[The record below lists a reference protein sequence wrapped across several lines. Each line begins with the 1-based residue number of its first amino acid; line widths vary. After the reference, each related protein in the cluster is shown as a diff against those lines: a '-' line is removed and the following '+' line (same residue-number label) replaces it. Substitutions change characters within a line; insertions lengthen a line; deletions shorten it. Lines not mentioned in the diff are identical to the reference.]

1 MSRTFREI
9 FRFELLQTLRSPLFW
24 GTGLFF
30 ATLTFG
36 AVTSDSITI
45 GGGIGNVQRNAPFVI
60 LQLLSVM
67 SVISVFVTTAFVA
80 GAALRDF
87 ERGTHE
93 LFFSTPMG
101 KLDYLG
107 GRFAGSIVASSGV
120 MVLCSLGILVGSF
133 MPWLEAERIGPTLVG
148 PYLFALGIVVIP
160 NLLLTGALF
169 FALASAS
176 RSWLVTYVG
185 VVVFFAGFF
194 VSVLMLEDVEHQT
207 LGALIDP
214 FGATAIDFAT
224 RYWTV
229 ADKNTA
235 LPPLAGLL
243 LWNRLIWTVVA
254 LIVLAVSFATF
265 RTSAGAPTYGALGR
279 LWRRLSRRR
288 KGERG
293 TSEAGI
299 AEGEPEHGPRRG
311 ASPLAPPPATRDF
324 SSRRNLS
331 LFFHALRRETIGVW
345 KSIPFVV
352 MLAFG
357 MFNLIGGSSVR
368 FERFGTRVYP
378 VTALMLDN
386 VQGGFVFLLVIIV
399 TLYAGELVWRE
410 RQLKVAEVAD
420 AMPVPGWVPLLSKVG
435 ALWIVI
441 LTFLAVGGLT
451 AIGIQLAQGFT
462 NVEPLLY
469 AKGLGIASVR
479 FLLAA
484 VLAVFLQVLCNQKF
498 AGYLAMILFLISE
511 TVLASL
517 DFDHR
522 LYRFAD
528 TPPVTYSDMNGY
540 GHFLSGFGWF
550 SLYWACFALLLLVAS
565 VLFWVRGSESVW
577 RLRVR
582 EAKARFRGPWR
593 GLAAAGLVGFVAVGG
608 WIFWN
613 TNVLNAY
620 VPTDEQERRQAD
632 YEKEYRKYQD
642 LAAPRVVDVEAN
654 VDIFPDERRVEI
666 AGRYLLKN
674 KSARPQSTIFLA
686 LDPRV
691 KVRRLSLDPKWRT
704 RHDERQGVSLYTLPA
719 PLAPG
724 ATMELSFA
732 VTAEEKGFVNHNSNT
747 SLVYNGT
754 FFNSEECLP
763 QFGYDPNRQLQD
775 RNTRRKYGLAPV
787 VRVAK
792 LEDAKARQNN
802 YIASD
807 ADWIGFKTTVST
819 SADQIALA
827 PGYLKREW
835 RQGDRRYFRY
845 EMDRPILD
853 FYSFLSARWAVKKDV
868 WHPAPENTENVA
880 IEIYYDPAHAYNV
893 DRMIDAAKKSL
904 DYFTARFSP
913 YQHRQVRI
921 LEFPRYADFAQSFP
935 NTIPYSEG
943 LGFIADLR
951 DRQDIDYVFY
961 VTAHE
966 VAHQWWAHQVIGGNV
981 QGATMLSESL
991 AQYSA
996 LMVMQKEY
1004 GKEKMRRF
1012 LKFELDRYLE
1022 GRGGELI
1029 EELPLM
1035 RVENQPYIHYR
1046 KGSLVFYA
1054 LQDAIGE
1061 ETLDRALSR
1070 YVAQV
1075 AYQEPPYTY
1084 TPDLMKILREV
1095 TPPAQQGLL
1104 TDLFETITLFDLRAM
1119 TATWTRRPDGK
1130 YQVKLAVDAKK
1141 LRADGKGVESPLAL
1155 DDSID
1160 VGVFGERERNG
1171 KKEETVLYLA
1181 KHRLSQEKTTF
1192 DLVVDGQPI
1201 EAGIDPLNK
1210 LVDRTS
1216 DDNRTKVTAAG
1227 SR

>member
-1 MSRTFREI
+1 MSKNFREI
-9 FRFELLQTLRSPLFW
+9 FRFELYQTLRSPLFW

-30 ATLTFG
+30 ATMTFG

-67 SVISVFVTTAFVA
+67 SVIGVFVTTAFVA

-93 LFFSTPMG
+93 LFFSKPMA

-107 GRFAGSIVASSGV
+107 GRFAGSLVASTGV
-120 MVLCSLGILVGSF
+120 MVLCSLGILIGSF
-133 MPWLEAERIGPTLVG
+133 MPWLDAERIGPTLAG
-148 PYLFALGIVVIP
+148 PYLFALALLVIP

-169 FALASAS
+169 FALAAAS
-176 RSWLVTYVG
+176 RSWLVTYVA

-194 VSVLMLEDVEHQT
+194 IASLMLGDVDHQT
-207 LGALIDP
+207 LGALLDP
-214 FGATAIDFAT
+214 FGASAINLAT

-235 LPPLAGLL
+235 LPPLSGIL
-243 LWNRLIWTVVA
+243 LWNRLIWTGVG
-254 LIVLAVSFATF
+254 LAVLSLSFATF

-279 LWRRLSRRR
+279 QMRRR
-288 KGERG
+288 KK
-293 TSEAGI
+293 TEAG
-299 AEGEPEHGPRRG
+299 AVEPQVR
-311 ASPLAPPPATRDF
+311 LAPVAVPAASRDF
-324 SSRRNLS
+324 SSGRNRS
-331 LFFHALRRETIGVW
+331 LFFHALRRETVGVW

-357 MFNLIGGSSVR
+357 MFNLAGSSVVR
-368 FERFGTRVYP
+368 FERFGTKVYP

-386 VQGGFVFLLVIIV
+386 IQGSFVFLLVIIV

-410 RQLKVAEVAD
+410 RELKVAEVTD
-420 AMPVPGWVPLLSKVG
+420 ALPVPSWVPLLSKIG

-441 LTFLAVGGLT
+441 LTFLTVGGLT
-451 AIGIQLAQGFT
+451 AIGIQLSQAYT
-462 NVEPLLY
+462 HVEPSLY
-469 AKGLGIASVR
+469 AKGLAIDAVR

-484 VLAVFLQVLCNQKF
+484 VLAVFFQVLCNQKF
-498 AGYLAMILFLISE
+498 FGYLAMILFLISQ

-517 DFDHR
+517 NFDHR

-528 TPPVTYSDMNGY
+528 VPSMTYSDMNGY
-540 GHFLSGFGWF
+540 GHFLQGFAWF
-550 SLYWACFALLLLVAS
+550 NLYWACFALLLLVGA

-577 RLRVR
+577 RLRAR

-593 GLAAAGLVGFVAVGG
+593 ALAAAGLVAWVAIGG

-620 VPTDEQERRQAD
+620 VPTDEKEHRQAE
-632 YEKEYRKYQD
+632 YEKQYRKYKD
-642 LAAPRVVDVEAN
+642 LVAPRIVDAEAN

-666 AGRYLLKN
+666 AGRYVLKN
-674 KSARPQSTIFLA
+674 KSNRPEDTIHLQ
-686 LDPRV
+686 LDPQV

-704 RHDERQGVSLYTLPA
+704 HFDEVQGYSIYKLPV

-724 ATMELSFA
+724 ATMELSFQL
-732 VTAEEKGFVNHNSNT
+732 TAEEKGFVTQDSQT

-754 FFNSEECLP
+754 FFNNG
-763 QFGYDPNRQLQD
+763 QFFPALAYDESRQLQD
-775 RNTRRKYGLAPV
+775 RNDRRKYGLPPA
-787 VRVAK
+787 VRMAK
-792 LEDAKARQNN
+792 LEDANARRNN
-802 YIASD
+802 YLSGD
-807 ADWIGFKTTVST
+807 ADWIGFRATVST

-835 RQGDRRYFRY
+835 REGNRRYFRY
-845 EMDRPILD
+845 EMDRPILN
-853 FYSFLSARWAVKKDV
+853 FYSFLSARWAAKKDV
-868 WHPAPENTENVA
+868 WHPGKENVA

-893 DRMIDAAKKSL
+893 DRMIDSAKKSL
-904 DYFTARFSP
+904 DYFTAKFSP
-913 YQHRQVRI
+913 YQHHQVRI
-921 LEFPRYADFAQSFP
+921 LEFPRYASFAQSFP
-935 NTIPYSEG
+935 NTIPYSESI
-943 LGFIADLR
+943 GFIADLR
-951 DRQDIDYVFY
+951 DPENIDYVFY

-966 VAHQWWAHQVIGGNV
+966 VAHQWWGHQVIGGAV
-981 QGATMLSESL
+981 QGGTMLSESL

-996 LMVMQKEY
+996 LMVMKKEY

-1012 LKFELDRYLE
+1012 LKYELDQYLQ

-1029 EELPLM
+1029 EEMPLM

-1054 LQDAIGE
+1054 LQEAIGE
-1061 ETLDRALSR
+1061 ETVDRALSR
-1070 YVAQV
+1070 YVGEV
-1075 AYQEPPYTY
+1075 AFQEPPYTY
-1084 TPDLMKILREV
+1084 TPDLIKILREV
-1095 TPPAQQGLL
+1095 TPPGDQGLI
-1104 TDLFETITLFDLRAM
+1104 TDLFETITLYDLRAT
-1119 TATWTRRPDGK
+1119 TATWTKRADGK
-1130 YQVKLAVDAKK
+1130 YLVKLAVDAKK
-1141 LRADGKGVESPLAL
+1141 LHADGRGVESPLAL

-1160 VGVFGERERNG
+1160 IGVFGEKEAKTKGG

-1181 KHRLSQEKTTF
+1181 KHRLTQPISTF
-1192 DLVVDGQPI
+1192 ELVVDAKPI

-1216 DDNRTKVTAAG
+1216 DDNRMKVTAAG
-1227 SR
+1227 TS

>member
-9 FRFELLQTLRSPLFW
+9 FRFELYQTLRSPLFW

-30 ATLTFG
+30 ATMTFG

-67 SVISVFVTTAFVA
+67 SIIGIFVTTAFVA

-93 LFFSTPMG
+93 LFFSKPMK

-107 GRFAGSIVASSGV
+107 GRFAGSIVASTGV

-133 MPWLEAERIGPTLVG
+133 MPWLEAERIGPTLAG
-148 PYLFALGIVVIP
+148 PYLFALAVLVIP

-185 VVVFFAGFF
+185 VVVFFAAFF
-194 VSVLMLEDVEHQT
+194 VSTLMLADVENQR
-207 LGALIDP
+207 LGALLDP
-214 FGATAIDFAT
+214 FGATAIDYAT

-229 ADKNTA
+229 AEKNTV
-235 LPPLAGLL
+235 LPPLSGLL
-243 LWNRLIWTVVA
+243 LWNRLIWTGVG
-254 LIVLAVSFATF
+254 LIVLSVSFATF

-279 LWRRLSRRR
+279 LMRRLSWRRR
-288 KGERG
+288 RAARG
-293 TSEAGI
+293 AADL
-299 AEGEPEHGPRRG
+299 AEGPDR
-311 ASPLAPPPATRDF
+311 SPQGDLSSFGVPQARRDF

-331 LFFHALRRETIGVW
+331 LFFHALRRETVGVW

-352 MLAFG
+352 ILAFG
-357 MFNLIGGSSVR
+357 MFNLAGGSAVR

-386 VQGGFVFLLVIIV
+386 LQGSFLFLLVIIV

-410 RQLKVAEVAD
+410 RALKVAEVTD
-420 AMPVPGWVPLLSKVG
+420 AMPVPSWVPLLSKIG

-451 AIGIQLAQGFT
+451 AMAVQLSQGYT
-462 NVEPLLY
+462 NVEPALY
-469 AKGLGIASVR
+469 AKGLAVAGVR

-484 VLAVFLQVLCNQKF
+484 VLAVFFQVLCNQKF
-498 AGYLAMILFLISE
+498 VGYLAMILFLIGE
-511 TVLASL
+511 TVLASM

-540 GHFLSGFGWF
+540 GHFLQGFGWF
-550 SLYWACFALLLLVAS
+550 NLYWACFALLLLVAS

-577 RLRVR
+577 RLRAR

-593 GLAAAGLVGFVAVGG
+593 VLAAAGIIGWVATGG

-632 YEKEYRKYQD
+632 YEKQYRKYKD
-642 LAAPRVVDVEAN
+642 LVTPRIVDVQAD

-666 AGRYLLKN
+666 AGRYVLKN
-674 KSARPQSTIFLA
+674 KSNRPESKIYLQF
-686 LDPRV
+686 DPRV

-704 RHDERQGVSLYTLPA
+704 RFDEVQGVSLYTLPE

-732 VTAEEKGFVNHNSNT
+732 VTAEEKGFVNHNSDT

-754 FFNSEECLP
+754 FFNNQQYLP
-763 QFGYDPNRQLQD
+763 VLAYDEGRQLQD
-775 RNTRRKYGLAPV
+775 RNDRRKYGLPPPE
-787 VRVAK
+787 RMAK
-792 LEDAKARQNN
+792 LEDRKARSNN
-802 YIASD
+802 YLSGD
-807 ADWIGFKTTVST
+807 ADWIGFRATVST
-819 SADQIALA
+819 GADQIALA

-845 EMDRPILD
+845 EMDRPILN

-868 WHPAPENTENVA
+868 WHPEKENVA
-880 IEIYYDPAHAYNV
+880 IEIYYDPAHPYNV
-893 DRMIDAAKKSL
+893 DRMIDSAKKSL
-904 DYFTARFSP
+904 DYFTAHFSP
-913 YQHRQVRI
+913 FQHRQVRI
-921 LEFPRYADFAQSFP
+921 LEFPRYATFAQSFP

-943 LGFIADLR
+943 IGFIADLR

-966 VAHQWWAHQVIGGNV
+966 VAHQWWGHQVIGGAV
-981 QGATMLSESL
+981 QGGTMLSESL

-996 LMVMQKEY
+996 LMVMEKEY

-1012 LKFELDRYLE
+1012 LKYELDQYLE

-1029 EELPLM
+1029 EEMPLM

-1054 LQDAIGE
+1054 LEDAIGADA
-1061 ETLDRALSR
+1061 LDRALSR
-1070 YVAQV
+1070 YVAEV

-1084 TPDLMKILREV
+1084 TPDLMKHLREA
-1095 TPPAQQGLL
+1095 TPPAQRGLL
-1104 TDLFETITLFDLRAM
+1104 ADLFERITLFDLRA
-1119 TATWTRRPDGK
+1119 TSATWTKRPGGK
-1130 YQVKLAVDAKK
+1130 YLVRLAVDAKK
-1141 LRADGKGVESPLAL
+1141 LRADGKGVETTLPL
-1155 DDSID
+1155 DESID
-1160 VGVFGERERNG
+1160 VGVFGEREKDG
-1171 KKEETVLYLA
+1171 EKEETVLYLA
-1181 KHRLSQEKTTF
+1181 KHRLNREKTTIE
-1192 DLVVDGQPI
+1192 LVVDDKPS
-1201 EAGIDPLNK
+1201 EAGIDPLNQR
-1210 LVDRTS
+1210 VDRTS
-1216 DDNRTKVTAAG
+1216 DDNRMKVTEG
-1227 SR
+1227 NS

>member
-1 MSRTFREI
+1 MSKNFREI
-9 FRFELLQTLRSPLFW
+9 FRFELYQTLRSPLFW

-30 ATLTFG
+30 ATMTFG
-36 AVTSDSITI
+36 AVTSDSVTI

-67 SVISVFVTTAFVA
+67 SVIGVFVTTAFVA

-93 LFFSTPMG
+93 LFFSKPMA

-107 GRFAGSIVASSGV
+107 GRFAGSLVASTGV
-120 MVLCSLGILVGSF
+120 MVLCSLGILIGSF
-133 MPWLEAERIGPTLVG
+133 MPWLEAERIGPTLAG
-148 PYLFALGIVVIP
+148 PYLFALAVLVIP

-169 FALASAS
+169 FALAAAS

-194 VSVLMLEDVEHQT
+194 VSSLMLGDVEHQT
-207 LGALIDP
+207 LGALLDP
-214 FGATAIDFAT
+214 FGATAINFAT

-235 LPPLAGLL
+235 LPPLSGLL
-243 LWNRLIWTVVA
+243 LWNRLIWTGVG
-254 LIVLAVSFATF
+254 LAVLSLSFATF

-279 LWRRLSRRR
+279 LMRRR
-288 KGERG
+288 KKAEEGAVGPEER
-293 TSEAGI
+293 
-299 AEGEPEHGPRRG
+299 
-311 ASPLAPPPATRDF
+311 LAPVAVPAAARDF
-324 SSRRNLS
+324 SSGRNRS
-331 LFFHALRRETIGVW
+331 LFFHALRRETVGVW

-357 MFNLIGGSSVR
+357 MFNLAGSSVVR
-368 FERFGTRVYP
+368 FERFGTKVYP

-386 VQGGFVFLLVIIV
+386 IQGSFVFLLVIIV

-410 RQLKVAEVAD
+410 RELKVAEVTD
-420 AMPVPGWVPLLSKVG
+420 ALPVPSWVPLLSKIG

-451 AIGIQLAQGFT
+451 AIGIQLSQGYT
-462 NVEPLLY
+462 HVEPGLY
-469 AKGLGIASVR
+469 AKGLAIVAVR

-484 VLAVFLQVLCNQKF
+484 VLAVFFQVLCNQKF
-498 AGYLAMILFLISE
+498 FGYLAMILFLISQ

-517 DFDHR
+517 NFDHR

-528 TPPVTYSDMNGY
+528 TPSMTYSDMNGY
-540 GHFLSGFGWF
+540 GHFLKGFAWF
-550 SLYWACFALLLLVAS
+550 NLYWACFALLLLVGA
-565 VLFWVRGSESVW
+565 VLFWMRGSESVW
-577 RLRVR
+577 RLRAR

-593 GLAAAGLVGFVAVGG
+593 ALAAAGLVGWVAIGG

-620 VPTDEQERRQAD
+620 VPTDEQEHRQAD
-632 YEKEYRKYQD
+632 YEKQYKKYKD
-642 LAAPRVVDVEAN
+642 LVAPRIIDAEAN

-666 AGRYLLKN
+666 AGRYVLKN
-674 KSARPQSTIFLA
+674 KSNRPENEIHFQ
-686 LDPRV
+686 LDPQV

-704 RHDERQGVSLYTLPA
+704 HFDERLGYSIYQLPV

-724 ATMELSFA
+724 ATMDLSFQLT
-732 VTAEEKGFVNHNSNT
+732 VEEKGFVTSNSNT

-754 FFNSEECLP
+754 FFNNGQYFPGLA
-763 QFGYDPNRQLQD
+763 YDESRQLQD
-775 RNTRRKYGLAPV
+775 RNDRRKYGLPPAE
-787 VRVAK
+787 RMAK
-792 LEDAKARQNN
+792 LEDVNARRNN
-802 YIASD
+802 YLSGD
-807 ADWIGFKTTVST
+807 ADWIGFRATVST

-835 RQGDRRYFRY
+835 RVGNRRYFRY
-845 EMDRPILD
+845 EMDRPILN
-853 FYSFLSARWAVKKDV
+853 FFSFLSARWAVKKDV
-868 WHPAPENTENVA
+868 WHPGQENVA

-893 DRMIDAAKKSL
+893 DRMIDSTKKSL
-904 DYFTARFSP
+904 DYFTAHFSP

-921 LEFPRYADFAQSFP
+921 LEFPRYATFAQSFP

-943 LGFIADLR
+943 IGFIADLR
-951 DRQDIDYVFY
+951 DPEDIDYVFY

-966 VAHQWWAHQVIGGNV
+966 VAHQWWGHQVIGGAV
-981 QGATMLSESL
+981 QGGTMLSESL

-1012 LKFELDRYLE
+1012 LKYELDQYLQ

-1029 EELPLM
+1029 EEMPLM

-1061 ETLDRALSR
+1061 ETLDRALAR
-1070 YVAQV
+1070 FIAEK
-1075 AYQEPPYTY
+1075 AFQEPPYTY
-1084 TPDLMKILREV
+1084 TPDLLKILREV
-1095 TPPAQQGLL
+1095 TPPAEQGLIR
-1104 TDLFETITLFDLRAM
+1104 DLFETITLYDLRAT
-1119 TATWTRRPDGK
+1119 TATWTRRGDGK
-1130 YQVKLAVDAKK
+1130 YLVKLTVDAKK
-1141 LRADGKGVESPLAL
+1141 LRADGRGIESPLPL

-1160 VGVFGERERNG
+1160 IGVFGETTKDG
-1171 KKEETVLYLA
+1171 KKQETVLYLA
-1181 KHRLSQEKTTF
+1181 KHRLNQEKATF
-1192 DLVVDGQPI
+1192 ELVVDAKPT

-1210 LVDRTS
+1210 RVDRTS
-1216 DDNRTKVTAAG
+1216 DDNRMKVTAAG
-1227 SR
+1227 T

>member
-1 MSRTFREI
+1 MSKNFREI
-9 FRFELLQTLRSPLFW
+9 FRFELKQTLASPLFW

-30 ATLTFG
+30 ATMTFG
-36 AVTSDSITI
+36 AVTSDSVTI

-67 SVISVFVTTAFVA
+67 SIIGVFVTTAFVA
-80 GAALRDF
+80 GAAMRDF

-93 LFFSTPMG
+93 LFFSKPMR
-101 KLDYLG
+101 KVDYLG
-107 GRFAGSIVASSGV
+107 GRFAGSLVASTGV
-120 MVLCSLGILVGSF
+120 MVVCSLGILIGSF
-133 MPWLEAERIGPTLVG
+133 MPWLEAERIGPTLAG
-148 PYLFALGIVVIP
+148 PYLFALAVLVIP

-194 VSVLMLEDVEHQT
+194 VSSLMLNDVEHQT
-207 LGALIDP
+207 LGALLDP
-214 FGATAIDFAT
+214 FGATAIDVAT

-229 ADKNTA
+229 ADKNTL
-235 LPPLAGLL
+235 LPPLSGLL
-243 LWNRLIWTVVA
+243 LWNRLIWTGVG
-254 LIVLAVSFATF
+254 LGVLSLSFATF
-265 RTSAGAPTYGALGR
+265 RTTAGAPTYGALGR
-279 LWRRLSRRR
+279 LFRRR
-288 KGERG
+288 KKVAVE
-293 TSEAGI
+293 
-299 AEGEPEHGPRRG
+299 EPDLVEVG
-311 ASPLAPPPATRDF
+311 APTLAVPHATRDF
-324 SSRRNLS
+324 SSGRNRS
-331 LFFHALRRETIGVW
+331 LFFHALRRETVGVW

-352 MLAFG
+352 MIAFG
-357 MFNLIGGSSVR
+357 MFNLTGSSVVR
-368 FERFGTRVYP
+368 FERFGTKVYP

-386 VQGGFVFLLVIIV
+386 IQGSFTFLLVIIV
-399 TLYAGELVWRE
+399 TLYAGDLVWRE
-410 RQLKVAEVAD
+410 RALKVAEVTD
-420 AMPVPGWVPLLSKVG
+420 ALPVPSWVPLLSKIG

-441 LTFLAVGGLT
+441 LTFLTVGGLT
-451 AIGIQLAQGFT
+451 AMGIQLSQGYT
-462 NVEPLLY
+462 HVEPGLY
-469 AKGLGIASVR
+469 AKGLAIEGVR

-484 VLAVFLQVLCNQKF
+484 VLAVFFQVMCNQKF
-498 AGYLAMILFLISE
+498 VGYLAMILFLISQ
-511 TVLASL
+511 TVLGAMN
-517 DFDHR
+517 FDHR

-528 TPPVTYSDMNGY
+528 VPSMTYSDMNGY
-540 GHFLSGFGWF
+540 GHYLQGFAWF
-550 SLYWACFALLLLVAS
+550 NLYWACFALLLLVGA

-577 RLRVR
+577 RLRAR

-593 GLAAAGLVGFVAVGG
+593 VLAAAGLVAWVGIG
-608 WIFWN
+608 AWIFWN

-620 VPTDEQERRQAD
+620 VPTDEQEHRQAD
-632 YEKEYRKYQD
+632 YEKQYRKYKGRV
-642 LAAPRVVDVEAN
+642 APRIVDAEAN

-666 AGRYLLKN
+666 AGRYVLKN
-674 KSARPQSTIFLA
+674 KSNRPEDAIHLQ

-704 RHDERQGVSLYTLPA
+704 HFDERLGYSIYKLPV

-724 ATMELSFA
+724 ATMELSFQLT
-732 VTAEEKGFVNHNSNT
+732 VEEKGFVNQNSDT

-754 FFNSEECLP
+754 FFNNGQYFPVLA
-763 QFGYDPNRQLQD
+763 YDESRQLQD
-775 RNTRRKYGLAPV
+775 RNDRRKYGLPPAL
-787 VRVAK
+787 RMAK
-792 LEDAKARQNN
+792 LEDPNARRDN
-802 YIASD
+802 YLSGD
-807 ADWIGFKTTVST
+807 ADWISFRATVST

-827 PGYLKREW
+827 PGYLQREW
-835 RQGDRRYFRY
+835 KVGNRRYFRY
-845 EMDRPILD
+845 EMDRPILN

-868 WHPAPENTENVA
+868 WHPGKENVA

-893 DRMIDAAKKSL
+893 DRMIDSAKKSL
-904 DYFTARFSP
+904 DYFTVHFSP
-913 YQHRQVRI
+913 YQHHQVRI
-921 LEFPRYADFAQSFP
+921 LEFPRYATFAQSFP

-943 LGFIADLR
+943 IGFIADLR
-951 DRQDIDYVFY
+951 DPDDIDYVFY

-966 VAHQWWAHQVIGGNV
+966 VAHQWWGHQVIGGAV
-981 QGATMLSESL
+981 QGGTMLSESL

-1004 GKEKMRRF
+1004 GKDKMRRF
-1012 LKFELDRYLE
+1012 LKYELDQYLQ

-1029 EELPLM
+1029 EEMPLM

-1061 ETLDRALSR
+1061 ETVDRALSR

-1084 TPDLMKILREV
+1084 TPDLLKILREV

-1104 TDLFETITLFDLRAM
+1104 RDLFETITLYDMRAT
-1119 TATWTRRPDGK
+1119 TATWTKRPDGK
-1130 YQVKLAVDAKK
+1130 YLVKLNVEAKK
-1141 LRADGKGVESPLAL
+1141 LRADGRGVESPLTL

-1160 VGVFGERERNG
+1160 LGVFGETQKDG
-1171 KKEETVLYLA
+1171 KKQETVLYLA
-1181 KHRLSQEKTTF
+1181 KHRLNQEKATF
-1192 DLVVDGQPI
+1192 ELVVDGKPA

-1216 DDNRTKVTAAG
+1216 DDNRTKVTEAG
-1227 SR
+1227 T